1 MGLLRRRLIFAKDFD
16 MNKFLTSQYIRR
28 HKMYLYMTEKLLF
41 VYFCGCLSQLLVRDS
56 AFTSESWSAPWGE

>member
-28 HKMYLYMTEKLLF
+28 HKMCLYMTEKLLF
-41 VYFCGCLSQLLVRDS
+41 VYRLVIFWWC
-56 AFTSESWSAPWGE
+56 AT